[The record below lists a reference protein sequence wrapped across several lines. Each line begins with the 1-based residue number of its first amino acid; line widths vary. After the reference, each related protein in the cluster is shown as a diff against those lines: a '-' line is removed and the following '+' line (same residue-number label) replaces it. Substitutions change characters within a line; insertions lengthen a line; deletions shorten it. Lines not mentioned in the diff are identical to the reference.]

1 MSLLEKI
8 RARIRALAKTALSRL
23 EGSTDQGA
31 APCLEAYLLPSREE
45 MRKDFLAI
53 MEDVDANFDAV
64 FG

>member
-23 EGSTDQGA
+23 EGNTD
-31 APCLEAYLLPSREE
+31 PCESPCRKAYLLPSREE